1 MDTNVIDLAT
11 HCDQHHWLGQALWRT
26 RLART
31 STMMNTIHRFGQALR
46 RTRLARTRPMHTM
59 NGADKQL

>member
-11 HCDQHHWLGQALWRT
+11 HYDQHHWLGQALWRT

-31 STMMNTIHRFGQALR
+31 SSMMNTGLDKHYGEQDWLGQGLC
-46 RTRLARTRPMHTM
+46 TP
-59 NGADKQL
+59 